1 MKNKKILSLFLSLI
15 LILAPSSSSLAANQS
30 KIVGL
35 DDNVTSYLIGNEKTG
50 DIYYEKNA
58 DQSLPMASL
67 SKLMTYLL
75 VKEAVDE
82 GEISL
87 DQEVVASEE
96 AAKFNSWEYSALGLE
111 EGEVFTVEELLE
123 GLIVVSGNDAAY
135 QLAVTVADSETEF
148 ARAMTMKAAELGLDS
163 QIYYNASGVETESG
177 QENSSS
183 ARDLFKLT
191 QHIVEKY
198 PEILEYGQVREIVDP
213 RRNIDVES
221 TVPLIG
227 DIEGVDGLKTGTTDG
242 AGACL
247 VTTTDMKKLDEKDDF
262 RTIGVVM
269 GADQKDTRDSVM
281 SDLIYYISRYY
292 NLEKVLDKNV
302 AVESIKNNTTT
313 QGYID
318 VYPNEDINIIVKDGT
333 HAAIKY
339 NIKDDIKAPIKAG
352 DQLGEARV
360 SYEDEEYTVDLLAKN
375 DLKKA
380 STFSRIVRTSQDAA
394 DFLLKVLI
402 AR

>member
-15 LILAPSSSSLAANQS
+15 LILAPSSSLAANQS

-123 GLIVVSGNDAAY
+123 GLIVASGNDAAY
-135 QLAVTVADSETEF
+135 QLAVTVADSEGEF
-148 ARAMTMKAAELGLDS
+148 ARDMTMKAAELGLDS

-183 ARDLFKLT
+183 ARDLFKLA
-191 QHIVEKY
+191 QHIIEKY
-198 PEILEYGQVREIVDP
+198 PEVLEYGQVREIVDP

-247 VTTTDMKKLDEKDDF
+247 ITTANMKKLDEKDDF

-292 NLEKVLDKNV
+292 NLERVLDKNV

>member
-1 MKNKKILSLFLSLI
+1 MKNKKILSLLLAFI
-15 LILAPSSSSLAANQS
+15 LILAPLPSLAADQTQV
-30 KIVGL
+30 VGL

-75 VKEAVDE
+75 TKEAIDD

-87 DQEVVASEE
+87 DQEVVVDEE

-123 GLIVVSGNDAAY
+123 GLIAVSGNDCAY
-135 QLAVTVADSETEF
+135 QLAVTVADSEAEF
-148 ARAMTMKAAELGLDS
+148 ARKMTMKAAELGLDS

-191 QHIVEKY
+191 QHIIEKY
-198 PEILEYGQVREIVDP
+198 PEILEYGDVREIVDH

-227 DIEGVDGLKTGTTDG
+227 DIPGVDGLKTGTTDG

-247 VTTTDMKKLDEKDDF
+247 ISTADMKKIDEKDDF
-262 RTIGVVM
+262 RTIGIVM

-281 SDLIYYISRYY
+281 SDLIYYVSRYY
-292 NLEKVLDKNV
+292 NLENVLDKNV
-302 AVESIKNNTTT
+302 AVKSIKNNTTT

-318 VYPNEDINIIVKDGT
+318 LYPSEDVNVIVKDGT

-339 NIKDDIKAPIKAG
+339 NIKDNIKAPIKAG
-352 DQLGEARV
+352 DELGEAYI
-360 SYEDEEYTVDLLAKN
+360 SYENEEYTIPLQAKS
-375 DLKKA
+375 DLKQA
-380 STFSRIVRTSQDAA
+380 TRFSRIIRTSEEAA
-394 DFLLKVLI
+394 NFLLKVLI